1 MEHESF
7 DLNLLY
13 DDLML
18 PPIDTN
24 IEMSELLEA
33 FQSDNE
39 NNDVTIIIEP
49 YNKCLVAK
57 SKIRKC
63 KNKPVPKSEANKVIF
78 DKEKAATA
86 SKTIP

>member
-13 DDLML
+13 DVLML

-33 FQSDNE
+33 FQSDNK
-39 NNDVTIIIEP
+39 NNDATNIEP

-57 SKIRKC
+57 SKI
-63 KNKPVPKSEANKVIF
+63 
-78 DKEKAATA
+78 
-86 SKTIP
+86 